1 MAQVFNPAQRDKLHS
16 EERKKTL
23 PAKKILTACGLE
35 RDRIFLD
42 VGCGNGYFS
51 LPAAEIV
58 GSGGEVYAFDISSE
72 MLEDL
77 QERVEAKKLDNIKL
91 IQVKETGICEDE
103 IKEELAGRG
112 DMMLMANLLHEVS
125 SLPEFLDCYLSL
137 LKDRARLVV
146 IDWRKKEMETGPEYE
161 HRLDVDRVQNLLREA
176 DLELEYS
183 RILNEKYYLIVA
195 DKKSRD

>member
-1 MAQVFNPAQRDKLHS
+1 LAQVFNPAQRDKLHS
-16 EERKKTL
+16 EERKKSL

-35 RDRIFLD
+35 ENRVFLD

-58 GSGGEVYAFDISSE
+58 GPGGKVYAFDISSQ

-77 QERVEAKKLDNIKL
+77 QERAEARKLDNIKL
-91 IQVKETGICEDE
+91 FQVKETGVCEDD
-103 IKEELAGRG
+103 IKEELAGSG
-112 DMMLMANLLHEVS
+112 DMMLMANLLHEIT
-125 SLPEFLDCYLSL
+125 SLPEFLECYLRL
-137 LKDRARLVV
+137 LKDRSRLIV
-146 IDWRKKEMETGPEYE
+146 IDWRKKEMEAGPDYE

-176 DLELEYS
+176 ELELEYS

-195 DKKSRD
+195 DKKSRE

>member
-16 EERKKTL
+16 EERKKSL

-35 RDRIFLD
+35 ENRVFLD

-58 GSGGEVYAFDISSE
+58 GPGGKVYAFDISSQ

-77 QERVEAKKLDNIKL
+77 QGRAEAQQIENLKLYQVNNSGVCEGNI
-91 IQVKETGICEDE
+91 QG
-103 IKEELAGRG
+103 ELADSG

-125 SLPEFLDCYLSL
+125 NLPKFIQYYLDF
-137 LKDRARLVV
+137 LKDQGRLIV
-146 IDWRKKEMETGPEYE
+146 IDWRKKEMETGPDYQ
-161 HRLDVDRVQNLLREA
+161 HRLAVDTVQNLLREA

-183 RILNEKYYLIVA
+183 RILNDKYYLIVA
-195 DKKSRD
+195 DKKSR